1 MKKKSKREWPTKI
14 DINRGS
20 IPLILQTVAQKRLTE
35 TIKILIVE
43 FRTFFVIEN
52 KIVIKIFSN

>member
-1 MKKKSKREWPTKI
+1 MANKNRHKSWQY
-14 DINRGS
+14 
-20 IPLILQTVAQKRLTE
+20 PLILQTVAQKRLTE